1 VCVQYRSS
9 SLVLSGSL
17 CLFICAKLAFVCQP
31 YCLYPRLEISFLT
44 CKYLLALKLED
55 KMKERR
61 EERYKI
67 YSGKQVWICRLS
79 STKWDER
86 NLGTDLYEAG
96 KDSSVVVVY
105 TSGAHRAYARCA
117 ANQLDCL

>member
-1 VCVQYRSS
+1 
-9 SLVLSGSL
+9 
-17 CLFICAKLAFVCQP
+17 
-31 YCLYPRLEISFLT
+31 
-44 CKYLLALKLED
+44 
-55 KMKERR
+55 MKERR

-117 ANQLDCL
+117 AVMAGVSSGLGAVPPTSWTACDLHYLSCDRWWL